1 MLIEKSCL
9 KSGKKDM
16 GSKASSRIIM
26 WCRFSSKTFKGIPD
40 TIDRNHGN
48 IWHRVTR
55 NLL

>member
-1 MLIEKSCL
+1 MLIEKSWL